1 MVTYIFSFSFN
12 LVDKNLLIVKK
23 VKYGKMASTVYETDN
38 RNGEI
43 VGPALDLHAQPNFSL
58 HMTHLTTVFNGRPR
72 KIQKSLNK

>member
-38 RNGEI
+38 CNGEI
-43 VGPALDLHAQPNFSL
+43 VGLALVLHAQPSL
-58 HMTHLTTVFNGRPR
+58 RLHLTHLSAVFNGRPR
-72 KIQKSLNK
+72 KIQESL